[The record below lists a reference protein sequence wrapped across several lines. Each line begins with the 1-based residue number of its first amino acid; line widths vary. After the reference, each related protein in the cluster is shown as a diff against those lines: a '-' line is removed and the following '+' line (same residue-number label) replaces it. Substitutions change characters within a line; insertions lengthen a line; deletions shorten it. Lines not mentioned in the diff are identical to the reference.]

1 MSRSGWP
8 TFKPASHSHF
18 HPTLF
23 PANLEMST
31 PIPHP
36 DNQPLAASSQP
47 RTQRK
52 SIWPRL
58 KGKVREEE
66 LREETKARF
75 DYYPHDWQLQ
85 AAVKV
90 LEGNDGMVVA
100 GTGKGKTIIF
110 ALLGLAAELSKTNG
124 HYIIVSPLKALE
136 GDQVS
141 VSLR

>member
-1 MSRSGWP
+1 
-8 TFKPASHSHF
+8 
-18 HPTLF
+18 
-23 PANLEMST
+23 MST

-36 DNQPLAASSQP
+36 DNQPPAASSQP

-66 LREETKARF
+66 LREETKVRF
-75 DYYPHDWQLQ
+75 GYYPHDWQLQ
-85 AAVKV
+85 AAVEV

>member
-1 MSRSGWP
+1 
-8 TFKPASHSHF
+8 
-18 HPTLF
+18 
-23 PANLEMST
+23 MST

-36 DNQPLAASSQP
+36 DNQPPAASSQP

-75 DYYPHDWQLQ
+75 GYYPHDWQLQ

-110 ALLGLAAELSKTNG
+110 ALLGLAAELSKTKIPWG
-124 HYIIVSPLKALE
+124 LTRLRCQGE
-136 GDQVS
+136 GRGFPSFRVM
-141 VSLR
+141 